1 MMKKM
6 MLAVLAAATVIAMT
20 GCSSFT
26 SAANLNQVKIVP
38 GVQPQDY
45 QAHVHAEVWGVY
57 IFSAIPLFSGSTVTP
72 GRCTFFNDTVNVP
85 SAVGMVTK
93 MTRKRLNSDKIYN
106 LQSTTD
112 SSWLIPTGLFWYKSV
127 QVSGNVSR

>member
-6 MLAVLAAATVIAMT
+6 MLAVFAAAAVIAMT

-26 SAANLNQVKIVP
+26 SAANLNRVKIIP
-38 GVQPQDY
+38 GTQAHDY
-45 QAHVHAEVWGVY
+45 QAHVHADVWGVY
-57 IFSAIPLFSGSTVTP
+57 LLGAIPMFSGSTVTP

-85 SAVGMVTK
+85 SVVGMTTK
-93 MTRKRLNSDKIYN
+93 MTRTRLNSDKLYD
-106 LQSTTD
+106 LQSSTEST
-112 SSWLIPTGLFWYKSV
+112 WLVPSVLFWYKRV